1 MLQPRDLKG
10 RKAISYARWSSGRQA
25 KGDSLRRQ
33 TENAQ
38 EFCATYGLTID
49 LALVDDGVSAFKGA
63 NLEASLGKFVTDVK
77 SGKIAKD
84 VVLIVENIDRITRV
98 KPTQAIRY
106 FLGLLDTGLTLV
118 TLTDQRVHT
127 AEGYDDNFSNLMMS
141 LMAMQA
147 AYDFSAKISFRVGSS
162 WVGRVKAAKEGGRVR
177 VSKVPF
183 WIDQK
188 TQQFNDR
195 VEDARLVFGLAR
207 QGAGQAAITNRL
219 NEGRIPSS
227 RGGTWGKSMVQDVL
241 KSPAAYG
248 SLVLKG
254 EEIRDYFPPLISET
268 EWLAIQHQHRSR
280 HRNSQADSTRNL
292 FPRLLRCGQCGSTMN
307 MTSSRFSGKVFS
319 YLVCSGKAL
328 RRTNCN
334 QPNVKYDELERML
347 VEQIGFLAVM
357 DRDDA
362 KASPAGNPASEIEDA
377 IKALEFKQRN
387 VLDGIAEAD
396 TSDVR
401 RVLLAQADALSK
413 NIDLKKKELRGA
425 REAMARHTSVADA
438 TAEELD
444 AYAEEIQ
451 RLAKTDRKE
460 ARRLIG
466 DLIERI
472 NLNTDEEGT
481 LHISVAFFD
490 RNASVDAASE

>member
-10 RKAISYARWSSGRQA
+10 RNAISYARWSSGRQA

-33 TENAQ
+33 TENAR
-38 EFCATYGLTID
+38 EFCATYGLSLD

-63 NLEASLGKFVTDVK
+63 NLEASLGKFVIDVK

-127 AEGYDDNFSNLMMS
+127 AEGYDDNFANLMMS

-147 AYDFSAKISFRVGSS
+147 AYEYSAKISFRVGSS

-195 VEDARLVFGLAR
+195 VEDARLVFKLAK
-207 QGAGQAAITNRL
+207 QGVGQTAITNRL
-219 NEGRIPSS
+219 NEQHIPSS

-254 EEIRDYFPPLISET
+254 EEIRDYFPALISET

-292 FPRLLRCGQCGSTMN
+292 FPRLLRCGRCGSAMN

-328 RRTNCN
+328 RRTSCN
-334 QPNVKYDELERML
+334 QPNVKYDELEGVL
-347 VEQIGFLAVM
+347 VEQLGFLAVM
-357 DRDDA
+357 ERNEA
-362 KASPAGNPASEIEDA
+362 KASTAGSPASEIEDA

-396 TSDVR
+396 TPEVR
-401 RVLLAQADALSK
+401 RVLLAQADAISK
-413 NIDLKKKELRGA
+413 NIGLKKKELTSA
-425 REAMARHTSVADA
+425 RETAARYASVADA
-438 TAEELD
+438 TPEELD

-451 RLAKTDRKE
+451 RLAKVDRKE

-466 DLIERI
+466 DVLERI
-472 NLNTDEEGT
+472 DLDTDDEGT
-481 LHISVAFFD
+481 LHVSISFF
-490 RNASVDAASE
+490 NKHASVDVASE